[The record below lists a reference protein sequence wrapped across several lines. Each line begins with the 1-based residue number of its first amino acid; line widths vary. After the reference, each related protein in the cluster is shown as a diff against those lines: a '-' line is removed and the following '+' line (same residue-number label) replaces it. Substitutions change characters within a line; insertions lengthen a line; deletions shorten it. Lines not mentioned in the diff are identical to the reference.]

1 MQQNSQSP
9 LQSPFDLVD
18 FVFKSGALES
28 TLQVSETLKP
38 HRDKLGVNASTKEI
52 FFITM
57 GYRYVLSD
65 L

>member
-1 MQQNSQSP
+1 MQQNSQSL

-18 FVFKSGALES
+18 FVFKSGALEI
-28 TLQVSETLKP
+28 TLQVSETLKL

>member
-1 MQQNSQSP
+1 MPQNSQSP

-38 HRDKLGVNASTKEI
+38 HRDKLGVNVSTKE
-52 FFITM
+52 FFF
-57 GYRYVLSD
+57 L
-65 L
+65 